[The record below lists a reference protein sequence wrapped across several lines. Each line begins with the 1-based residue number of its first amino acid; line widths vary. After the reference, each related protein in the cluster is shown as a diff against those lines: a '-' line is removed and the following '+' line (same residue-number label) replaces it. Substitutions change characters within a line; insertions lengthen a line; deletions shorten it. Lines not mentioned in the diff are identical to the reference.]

1 MRGYAR
7 EVVETM
13 TRRKVDI
20 CCVQKIGWSGASAWL
35 ITEKESKYKIFWVGN
50 RFALGGVKLLVARNW
65 IDKIFDMECVNDR
78 LMMIKLFTGKQ
89 ILAVVSTYT
98 KQQRL
103 AEEFHKDLISL
114 VSKVG

>member
-1 MRGYAR
+1 MN
-7 EVVETM
+7 V
-13 TRRKVDI
+13 
-20 CCVQKIGWSGASAWL
+20 CCVQEVRWRGASARL
-35 ITEKESKYKIFWVGN
+35 ITGRDSKYKMFWVGN
-50 RFALGGVKLLVARNW
+50 NFGLGGVRIVVARNW

-78 LMMIKLFTGKQ
+78 LMMIKLFIGKQ